1 MKWMIFLSSSQI
13 SQFFIFLFTVTNS
26 SSAFYFTTCKTN
38 LYFPGEYNEYIFL
51 SQRTLMA
58 KEKLWCFRV
67 WLKCCFLKINFTIQ
81 YLCISLSES
90 EEFLVSGKDLLEWTL
105 SSLRAILYSTQAI
118 SKGKS
123 MLSAH
128 THWRLVWF
136 LLPHSSPYIMV
147 YFCALQGNSINSVS
161 LLLSVNDWHHQG
173 SVHRP
178 LTCKMCLLISRLTS

>member
-1 MKWMIFLSSSQI
+1 MNDFSLLLTNFMVLHLPIYCYQEQLSILFHYLLNESLFPRWIQWIHFSQ
-13 SQFFIFLFTVTNS
+13 STYTNG
-26 SSAFYFTTCKTN
+26 K
-38 LYFPGEYNEYIFL
+38 
-51 SQRTLMA
+51 RKTLMFQSMT
-58 KEKLWCFRV
+58 E
-67 WLKCCFLKINFTIQ
+67 KCCFLKINFTIQ

-178 LTCKMCLLISRLTS
+178 LTCKMCLLISRLMT